1 LNHTT
6 KPAEIPQST
15 IFQTDSKLFGS
26 GTLLGSGS
34 LGD

>member
-1 LNHTT
+1 LSSRVFASYRDIVDHC
-6 KPAEIPQST
+6 
-15 IFQTDSKLFGS
+15 LFGS